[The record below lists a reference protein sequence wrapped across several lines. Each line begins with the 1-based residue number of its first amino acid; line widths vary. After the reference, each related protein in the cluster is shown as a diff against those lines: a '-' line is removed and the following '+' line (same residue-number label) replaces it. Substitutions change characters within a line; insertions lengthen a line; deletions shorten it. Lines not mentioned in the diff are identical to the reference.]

1 MTKQELNEKIKVQQE
16 IISKAKAEINSFV
29 KEYIKSLPIKVGDK
43 CKDSN
48 GKVCWIASIEPRL
61 SSYFSF
67 SLLDVRVNYAKKD
80 GTRSN
85 RPQNPYCDVE
95 ELIKI

>member
-1 MTKQELNEKIKVQQE
+1 MTKQELNEKVKVQQE

-29 KEYIKSLPIKVGDK
+29 KEYIKSLPIKVDDK

-61 SSYFSF
+61 SSYFG
-67 SLLDVRVNYAKKD
+67 LVDVRVNYAKKD

-85 RPQNPYCDVE
+85 RSQSPYCDVE

>member
-1 MTKQELNEKIKVQQE
+1 MTKQELNEKVKVQQE
-16 IISKAKAEINSFV
+16 IISKAKAEINSFM
-29 KEYIKSLPIKVGDK
+29 KEYIKSLPIKVDDK

-61 SSYFSF
+61 SSYFG
-67 SLLDVRVNYAKKD
+67 LVDVRVNYAKKD

-85 RPQNPYCDVE
+85 RTQSPYCDVE

>member
-1 MTKQELNEKIKVQQE
+1 MTKQELNEKVKVQQE

-29 KEYIKSLPIKVGDK
+29 KEYIKSLPIKVDDK

-48 GKVCWIASIEPRL
+48 GKVCWIASIEPTRL
-61 SSYFSF
+61 SFYFG
-67 SLLDVRVNYAKKD
+67 LVDVRVNYAKKD

>member
-1 MTKQELNEKIKVQQE
+1 MTKQELNEKVKVQQE

-29 KEYIKSLPIKVGDK
+29 KEYIKSLPIKVDDK

-61 SSYFSF
+61 SSYFG
-67 SLLDVRVNYAKKD
+67 LVDVRVNYAKKD

-85 RPQNPYCDVE
+85 RTQSPYCDVE

>member
-1 MTKQELNEKIKVQQE
+1 MTKQELNENVKVQQE
-16 IISKAKAEINSFV
+16 IISKAKDEINSFV
-29 KEYIKSLPIKVGDK
+29 KEYIKSLPIKVDDK

-61 SSYFSF
+61 SSYFS
-67 SLLDVRVNYAKKD
+67 LVDVRVNYAKKD

-85 RPQNPYCDVE
+85 RSQIIYCDVE

>member
-1 MTKQELNEKIKVQQE
+1 MTKQELNEKVKVQQE

-29 KEYIKSLPIKVGDK
+29 KEYIKSLPIKVDDK

-61 SSYFSF
+61 SSYFGF
-67 SLLDVRVNYAKKD
+67 VDIRVNYAKKD

-85 RPQNPYCDVE
+85 RLQSPYCDVE

>member
-1 MTKQELNEKIKVQQE
+1 MTKQELNEKVKVQQE

-61 SSYFSF
+61 SSYFD
-67 SLLDVRVNYAKKD
+67 LVDVRVNYAKKD

-85 RPQNPYCDVE
+85 RPQILYCDVK

>member
-1 MTKQELNEKIKVQQE
+1 MTKQELNEKVKVQQE
-16 IISKAKAEINSFV
+16 IISKAKADINSFV
-29 KEYIKSLPIKVGDK
+29 KEYIKSLPIKVDDK

-61 SSYFSF
+61 SSYFD
-67 SLLDVRVNYAKKD
+67 LVDVRVNYAKKD

-85 RPQNPYCDVE
+85 RPQSPYCDVE

>member
-1 MTKQELNEKIKVQQE
+1 MTKPELNEKVKVQQE
-16 IISKAKAEINSFV
+16 IISKAKDEINSFV
-29 KEYIKSLPIKVGDK
+29 KEYIKSLPIKVDDK

-61 SSYFSF
+61 SSYFS
-67 SLLDVRVNYAKKD
+67 LVDVRVNYAKKD

-85 RPQNPYCDVE
+85 RSQIIYCDVE

>member
-1 MTKQELNEKIKVQQE
+1 MTKQELNEKVKVQQE
-16 IISKAKAEINSFV
+16 IISKANAEINSFI
-29 KEYIKSLPIKVGDK
+29 KEYIKSLPIKVDDK

-61 SSYFSF
+61 SSYFG
-67 SLLDVRVNYAKKD
+67 LVDVRVNYAKKD

-85 RPQNPYCDVE
+85 RPQSPYCDVE

>member
-1 MTKQELNEKIKVQQE
+1 MTKQELNEKVKVQQE
-16 IISKAKAEINSFV
+16 IISKAKDEINSFV
-29 KEYIKSLPIKVGDK
+29 KEYIKSLPIKVDDK

-48 GKVCWIASIEPRL
+48 GKVCWIDSIEPTRL
-61 SSYFSF
+61 SSYFG
-67 SLLDVRVNYAKKD
+67 LVDVRVNYAKKD

-85 RPQNPYCDVE
+85 RPQSPYCDVE

>member
-1 MTKQELNEKIKVQQE
+1 MTKQELNEKVKVQQE
-16 IISKAKAEINSFV
+16 IISKAKAKINSFV
-29 KEYIKSLPIKVGDK
+29 KEYIKSLPIKVDDK

-48 GKVCWIASIEPRL
+48 GKVCWIASIEPTRL
-61 SSYFSF
+61 SSYFG
-67 SLLDVRVNYAKKD
+67 LVDVRVNYAKKD

-85 RPQNPYCDVE
+85 RPQSPYCYVE

>member
-1 MTKQELNEKIKVQQE
+1 MTKQELNEKVKVQQE
-16 IISKAKAEINSFV
+16 IISKAKDEINSFV
-29 KEYIKSLPIKVGDK
+29 KQYIKSLPIKVDDK

-61 SSYFSF
+61 SSYFS
-67 SLLDVRVNYAKKD
+67 LVDVRVNYAKKD

-85 RPQNPYCDVE
+85 RSQIIYCDVE

>member
-1 MTKQELNEKIKVQQE
+1 MTKQELNEKVKIQQE

-29 KEYIKSLPIKVGDK
+29 KEYINSLPIKVDDK

-48 GKVCWIASIEPRL
+48 GKVCWIDSIEPTRL
-61 SSYFSF
+61 SSYFG
-67 SLLDVRVNYAKKD
+67 LVDVRVNYAKKD

-85 RPQNPYCDVE
+85 RTQNLYCDLN

>member
-48 GKVCWIASIEPRL
+48 GKVCWIASIEPTRL
-61 SSYFSF
+61 SSYFG
-67 SLLDVRVNYAKKD
+67 LVDVRVNYAKKD

-85 RPQNPYCDVE
+85 RTQNPYCDVE

>member
-1 MTKQELNEKIKVQQE
+1 MTKQELNEKVKVQQE
-16 IISKAKAEINSFV
+16 IISKAKDDINSFV
-29 KEYIKSLPIKVGDK
+29 KEYIKSLPIKVDDK

-48 GKVCWIASIEPRL
+48 GKVCWIASIEPTRL
-61 SSYFSF
+61 SSYFG
-67 SLLDVRVNYAKKD
+67 LVDVRVNYAKKD

-85 RPQNPYCDVE
+85 RTQSPYCDVE

>member
-1 MTKQELNEKIKVQQE
+1 MTKQELNEKVKVQQE

-29 KEYIKSLPIKVGDK
+29 KEYIKSLPIKVDDK

-61 SSYFSF
+61 SSYFD
-67 SLLDVRVNYAKKD
+67 LVDVRVNYAKKD
-80 GTRSN
+80 GTRSK
-85 RPQNPYCDVE
+85 RPQSPYCDVE

>member
-1 MTKQELNEKIKVQQE
+1 MTKQELNEKVKVQQE
-16 IISKAKAEINSFV
+16 IISKAKDEINSFV
-29 KEYIKSLPIKVGDK
+29 KEYIKSLPIKVDDK

-48 GKVCWIASIEPRL
+48 GKVCWIASIETRL
-61 SSYFSF
+61 SSYFS
-67 SLLDVRVNYAKKD
+67 LVDVRVNYAKKD

-85 RPQNPYCDVE
+85 RSQIIYCDVE

>member
-1 MTKQELNEKIKVQQE
+1 MTKQELNEKVKAQQE
-16 IISKAKAEINSFV
+16 IISKAKDEINSFV
-29 KEYIKSLPIKVGDK
+29 KEYIKSLPIKVDDK

-48 GKVCWIASIEPRL
+48 GKVCWIASIEPTRL
-61 SSYFSF
+61 SSYFG
-67 SLLDVRVNYAKKD
+67 LVDVRVNYAKKD

-85 RPQNPYCDVE
+85 RPQSPYCDVE

>member
-1 MTKQELNEKIKVQQE
+1 MTKQELNEKVKVQQE

-29 KEYIKSLPIKVGDK
+29 KEYIKSLPIKVDDK

-48 GKVCWIASIEPRL
+48 GKVCWIASIEPTRL
-61 SSYFSF
+61 SSYFD
-67 SLLDVRVNYAKKD
+67 LVDVRVNYAKKD

-85 RPQNPYCDVE
+85 RPQSPYCDVE

>member
-1 MTKQELNEKIKVQQE
+1 MTKQELNEKVKVQQE

-29 KEYIKSLPIKVGDK
+29 KEYIKSLPIKVDDK

-48 GKVCWIASIEPRL
+48 GKVCWIDSIEPTRL
-61 SSYFSF
+61 SSYFG
-67 SLLDVRVNYAKKD
+67 LVDVRVNYAKKD

-85 RPQNPYCDVE
+85 RSQIIYCDVE

>member
-61 SSYFSF
+61 SSYFD
-67 SLLDVRVNYAKKD
+67 LVDVRVNYAKKD

-85 RPQNPYCDVE
+85 RPQSPYCDVE

>member
-1 MTKQELNEKIKVQQE
+1 MTKQELNEKVKVQQE
-16 IISKAKAEINSFV
+16 IISKANAEINSFI
-29 KEYIKSLPIKVGDK
+29 KEYIKSLPIKVDDK

-48 GKVCWIASIEPRL
+48 GNVCWIASIEPRL
-61 SSYFSF
+61 SSYFG
-67 SLLDVRVNYAKKD
+67 LVDVRVNYAKKD

-85 RPQNPYCDVE
+85 RPQSPYCDVE

>member
-1 MTKQELNEKIKVQQE
+1 MTKQELNEKVKVQQE
-16 IISKAKAEINSFV
+16 IISKAKAEINSVV
-29 KEYIKSLPIKVGDK
+29 KEYIKSLPIKVDDK

-61 SSYFSF
+61 SSYFG
-67 SLLDVRVNYAKKD
+67 LVDVRVNYAKKD

-85 RPQNPYCDVE
+85 RLQSPYCNVE

>member
-1 MTKQELNEKIKVQQE
+1 MTKQELNEKVKVQQE
-16 IISKAKAEINSFV
+16 IISKANAEINSFV
-29 KEYIKSLPIKVGDK
+29 KEYIKSLPIKVDDK

-48 GKVCWIASIEPRL
+48 GKVCWIDSIEPRL
-61 SSYFSF
+61 SSYFS
-67 SLLDVRVNYAKKD
+67 LVDVRVNYAKKD

>member
-1 MTKQELNEKIKVQQE
+1 MTKQELNEKVKVQQE

-29 KEYIKSLPIKVGDK
+29 KEYINSLPIKVDDK

-48 GKVCWIASIEPRL
+48 GKVCWIASIEPTRL
-61 SSYFSF
+61 SSYFG
-67 SLLDVRVNYAKKD
+67 LVDVRVNYAKKD

-85 RPQNPYCDVE
+85 RTQNLYCDLN

>member
-1 MTKQELNEKIKVQQE
+1 MTKQELNEKVKVQQE

-29 KEYIKSLPIKVGDK
+29 KEYIKSLPIKVDDK

-48 GKVCWIASIEPRL
+48 GKVCWIASIEPRSL
-61 SSYFSF
+61 SYF
-67 SLLDVRVNYAKKD
+67 SLLDIRVNYAKKD

-85 RPQNPYCDVE
+85 RPQILYCDVK

>member
-1 MTKQELNEKIKVQQE
+1 MTKQELNEKVKVQQE

-29 KEYIKSLPIKVGDK
+29 KEYIKSLPIKVDDK

-61 SSYFSF
+61 SSYFD
-67 SLLDVRVNYAKKD
+67 LVDVRVNYAKKD

-85 RPQNPYCDVE
+85 RPQSPYCDVE
-95 ELIKI
+95 KLIKI

>member
-48 GKVCWIASIEPRL
+48 GKVCWIASIEPTRL
-61 SSYFSF
+61 SSYFG
-67 SLLDVRVNYAKKD
+67 LVDVRVNYAKKD

-85 RPQNPYCDVE
+85 RTQNLYCDLK

>member
-1 MTKQELNEKIKVQQE
+1 MTKQELNEKVKVQQE

-29 KEYIKSLPIKVGDK
+29 KEYIKSLPIKVDDK

-48 GKVCWIASIEPRL
+48 GKVCWIASIEPGL
-61 SSYFSF
+61 WSYFNPV
-67 SLLDVRVNYAKKD
+67 DVRVNYAKKD

-85 RPQNPYCDVE
+85 RTQNLYCDLK

>member
-1 MTKQELNEKIKVQQE
+1 MTKQELKVQQE

-29 KEYIKSLPIKVGDK
+29 KEYIKSLPIKVDDK

-48 GKVCWIASIEPRL
+48 GKVCWIDSIEPTRL
-61 SSYFSF
+61 SSYFG
-67 SLLDVRVNYAKKD
+67 LVDVRVNYAKKD

>member
-1 MTKQELNEKIKVQQE
+1 MTKQELNEKVKVQQE
-16 IISKAKAEINSFV
+16 IISKAEAEINSVV
-29 KEYIKSLPIKVGDK
+29 KEYIKSLPIKVDDK

-61 SSYFSF
+61 SSYFG
-67 SLLDVRVNYAKKD
+67 LVDVRVNYAKKD

-85 RPQNPYCDVE
+85 RSQSPYCDVE

>member
-29 KEYIKSLPIKVGDK
+29 KEYIKSLPIKVDDK

-61 SSYFSF
+61 SSYFD
-67 SLLDVRVNYAKKD
+67 LVDVRVNYAKKD

-85 RPQNPYCDVE
+85 RPQILYCDVK

>member
-1 MTKQELNEKIKVQQE
+1 MTKQELNEKVKVQQE
-16 IISKAKAEINSFV
+16 IISKAKAEINSVV
-29 KEYIKSLPIKVGDK
+29 KEYIKSLPIKVDDK

-48 GKVCWIASIEPRL
+48 GKVCWIASIEPRS
-61 SSYFSF
+61 SSYFG
-67 SLLDVRVNYAKKD
+67 LVDVRVNYAKKD

-85 RPQNPYCDVE
+85 RPQSPYCNVE

>member
-1 MTKQELNEKIKVQQE
+1 MTKQELNENVKVQQE

-29 KEYIKSLPIKVGDK
+29 KEYIKSLPIKVDDK

-61 SSYFSF
+61 SSYFG
-67 SLLDVRVNYAKKD
+67 LVDVRVNYAKKD

-85 RPQNPYCDVE
+85 RPQSPYCNVE

>member
-1 MTKQELNEKIKVQQE
+1 MTKQELNEKVKVQQE
-16 IISKAKAEINSFV
+16 IISKAKDDINSFV
-29 KEYIKSLPIKVGDK
+29 KEYIKSLPIKVDDK

-48 GKVCWIASIEPRL
+48 GKVCWIASIEPSL
-61 SSYFSF
+61 SYCFGF
-67 SLLDVRVNYAKKD
+67 VDVRVNYAKKD

-85 RPQNPYCDVE
+85 RPQSPYCDVE

>member
-1 MTKQELNEKIKVQQE
+1 MTKQELNEKVKVQQE

-29 KEYIKSLPIKVGDK
+29 KEYIKSLPIKVDDK

-61 SSYFSF
+61 SSYFD
-67 SLLDVRVNYAKKD
+67 LVDVRVNYAKKD

-85 RPQNPYCDVE
+85 RPQSTYCDVE

>member
-1 MTKQELNEKIKVQQE
+1 MTKQELNEKVKVQQE
-16 IISKAKAEINSFV
+16 IISKAKADINSFV
-29 KEYIKSLPIKVGDK
+29 KEYIKSLPIKVDDK

-61 SSYFSF
+61 SSYFG
-67 SLLDVRVNYAKKD
+67 LVDVRVNYAKKD

-85 RPQNPYCDVE
+85 RPQSPYCDVE

>member
-1 MTKQELNEKIKVQQE
+1 MTKQELNEKVKVQQE
-16 IISKAKAEINSFV
+16 IISKAKDEINSFV
-29 KEYIKSLPIKVGDK
+29 KEYIKSLPIKVDDK

-61 SSYFSF
+61 SSYFG
-67 SLLDVRVNYAKKD
+67 LVDVRVNYAKKD